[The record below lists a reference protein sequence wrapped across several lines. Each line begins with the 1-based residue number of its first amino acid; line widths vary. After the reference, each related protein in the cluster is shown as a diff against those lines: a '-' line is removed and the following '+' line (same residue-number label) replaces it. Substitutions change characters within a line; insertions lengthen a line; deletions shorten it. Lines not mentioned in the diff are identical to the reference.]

1 MLAATFTNIFMGR
14 PTAMFSNDVF
24 FGSCLVG
31 YGIVNHLPYDLGYR
45 IFGTFAGSLP
55 IAVFSQVFR
64 VSGIY
69 GFSDAAFQMFKE
81 SPSAYYPTPVFGPI
95 LFPSLLGNMGGF
107 LWSGF
112 DGYLGGGMP
121 WLFQQGVSCS
131 TFYHFY
137 AHDETGWIGVSLRG
151 VLRPAAVRIMIAAG
165 AEDAAAEDDVLFARF
180 AVGSFMVLM
189 SILHMPQLLGPG
201 FSPFAASFDAVVG
214 KVGRKRTASFARPA
228 TSHPSNGSSNS
239 SSVGGGSNTSKK
251 SKKKKNQ

>member
-1 MLAATFTNIFMGR
+1 
-14 PTAMFSNDVF
+14 MFSNDVF

-31 YGIVNHLPYDLGYR
+31 YVIVNHLPYDLGYR
-45 IFGTFAGSLP
+45 IFSTFAGSLP

-69 GFSDAAFQMFKE
+69 GFSDAAYEMFRA

-95 LFPSLLGNMGGF
+95 LFPSLLGNVGGF
-107 LWSGF
+107 LWNGF
-112 DGYLGGGMP
+112 DGYLGDGMP

-131 TFYHFY
+131 TFYHLY
-137 AHDETGWIGVSLRG
+137 AHDETGWIGVNLRG
-151 VLRPAAVRIMIAAG
+151 AMRPAAVRIMKAAG
-165 AEDAAAEDDVLFARF
+165 AEDAATAEDDVLFARF

-201 FSPFAASFDAVVG
+201 FSPFEASYDAVVG
-214 KVGRKRTASFARPA
+214 MVGRGRTASFARPA
-228 TSHPSNGSSNS
+228 ATSHPYNGSSSSS
-239 SSVGGGSNTSKK
+239 SSVGGSSNTSKK